1 MAKPYHMKGLGKG
14 LDAHLPVQMATTLHA
29 MCVDTSLNY
38 AEVGCPEVAESGHK
52 TRVEPH

>member
-1 MAKPYHMKGLGKG
+1 MAKPYLMKGLGKG

-38 AEVGCPEVAESGHK
+38 HGRREWISG
-52 TRVEPH
+52 VCL